1 VTSDA
6 HPLSASLRGGES
18 GASYEILGKLAT
30 GGMAELFL
38 ARTPLPTGRPGPVV
52 VLKRI
57 LPHLAEDPEF
67 IRMFRDEAYL
77 AATLRHPNIVQV
89 FDIGKQGEDYFF
101 TMEYVHGENLRA
113 ILRSAQKRGES
124 IPLTH
129 ILTIALGITAALHHA
144 HQQTDDQG
152 QPLHIVHRD
161 VSPTNVLVAY
171 DGSVKIVDFG
181 IAKAAAGTHVTQAG
195 MLKGKASYMSPE
207 QCRAGTVD
215 RRSDVF
221 AIGILLYEMTT
232 LTRLFKGENELAI
245 LHQVL
250 SGAAEPPS
258 QRRPGYPPELERIVM
273 KALASDPANR
283 YPTAEALQADLMR
296 FGQQNGIRP
305 SNPALGQFLR
315 GLFGNKP
322 LPWSDAPARP
332 NNPAA
337 PAGGAQPR
345 PPQPRPPQPPRR
357 AAPPQPPSHRGMR
370 QVEDHDD
377 ADKTTTHDPSHH
389 AVPAARPNQ
398 PPRPAAPRPSRGPGS
413 RAPAAKAWRPGGARK
428 APPPPP
434 SRSPAPPTGPTTAK
448 QVRLGGQQAHAP
460 SRPTAPRGGAPSP
473 ASSPAPPAAPP
484 RPPAAAARPPAPA
497 RPQPQARPS
506 AASYAPPPPDYDID
520 PEESK
525 TAIASPKAFDPMQE
539 AKTKV
544 SGTSAEDVR
553 AFIAAA
559 PAANLSTEDTGSM
572 AVKTQVAPQRSED
585 AVAAFLAAAPP
596 AQLASDNPSPLVAKT
611 QIAPATAAEIKALAE
626 AAAKAAGKPEA
637 RDLFSAPAAPTRP
650 GGKPSGPAPQ
660 SPAAGRQPPAQTGNT
675 LAPSRPGM
683 PSPADLPPPG
693 GGTAR
698 PSMPSPSSLPPPGG
712 SAAAASAPTPP
723 PPSDLPP
730 PGGGAP
736 GAAIPANPANAN
748 RRDTIMNAPAQ
759 PAALGGAVRTVSPG
773 APARAG
779 QHADPSDPSDM
790 DEVAT
795 MRMTVDQALHDSGRS
810 ASHTVPAPSQ
820 APAVPVQA
828 QHMPQPV
835 RHPPAAS
842 PLPPPQAPIQHWQN
856 AQPQNNQA
864 GHTVPMPMVDLDDEP
879 IVVPG
884 RNSKLIAMIVTVVVG
899 LTLGATGV
907 WFFLLD

>member
-1 VTSDA
+1 MSADV

-18 GASYEILGKLAT
+18 GANYEILGKLAT

-38 ARTPLPTGRPGPVV
+38 ARAPTSSGRPGPVV

-89 FDIGKQGEDYFF
+89 FDIGKRGEDYFF

-144 HQQTDDQG
+144 HEQTDDQG

-207 QCRAGTVD
+207 QCRAGQVD

-250 SGAAEPPS
+250 SGAVDPPS
-258 QRRPGYPPELERIVM
+258 QRRPGYPPELERIILR
-273 KALASDPANR
+273 ALANEPGNR
-283 YPTAEALQADLMR
+283 YATAEELQADLMR
-296 FGQQNGIRP
+296 FGQQNNLRP

-322 LPWSDAPARP
+322 LPWADNPKVGDEGGNQGGMNVVRGAPP
-332 NNPAA
+332 S
-337 PAGGAQPR
+337 
-345 PPQPRPPQPPRR
+345 PPQPP
-357 AAPPQPPSHRGMR
+357 APPASQPAGRGGG
-370 QVEDHDD
+370 
-377 ADKTTTHDPSHH
+377 
-389 AVPAARPNQ
+389 
-398 PPRPAAPRPSRGPGS
+398 PRPARGPGS
-413 RAPAAKAWRPGGARK
+413 RAPAAKAWRPGGRGK

-434 SRSPAPPTGPTTAK
+434 PSSLPPPPTGPTTAK
-448 QVRLGGQQAHAP
+448 QVRLGQQQAHPA
-460 SRPTAPRGGAPSP
+460 SRPTAPRSAVVAKP
-473 ASSPAPPAAPP
+473 ARPTAGRPPARPAAPP
-484 RPPAAAARPPAPA
+484 
-497 RPQPQARPS
+497 RPS
-506 AASYAPPPPDYDID
+506 AASYAPPPPDYDLD

-525 TAIASPKAFDPMQE
+525 TAIATPRPDFGFAEGHGESDPMQE
-539 AKTKV
+539 AKTRV
-544 SGTSAEDVR
+544 SGTTADDVA

-559 PAANLSTEDTGSM
+559 PVAELGVDDAATR
-572 AVKTQVAPQRSED
+572 VAPKRTED

-596 AQLASDNPSPLVAKT
+596 ADLVGDNPSPMMVKT
-611 QIAPATAAEIKALAE
+611 QVAPATAAEIKALAD
-626 AAAKAAGKPEA
+626 AAAKAAIKPA
-637 RDLFSAPAAPTRP
+637 AQDLFSTPAAPTRP
-650 GGKPSGPAPQ
+650 GGKPAGSSPPSQPQ
-660 SPAAGRQPPAQTGNT
+660 SPPAS
-675 LAPSRPGM
+675 A
-683 PSPADLPPPG
+683 SP
-693 GGTAR
+693 R
-698 PSMPSPSSLPPPGG
+698 PSLP
-712 SAAAASAPTPP
+712 A
-723 PPSDLPP
+723 PSDLPP
-730 PGGGAP
+730 PGGRPAQARPAVPSPSDLPPPGGRATPSGATQV
-736 GAAIPANPANAN
+736 PASSSN

-759 PAALGGAVRTVSPG
+759 PAALGGPSRTAPPSNNPLLSPVEPDIDDLATVRLS
-773 APARAG
+773 
-779 QHADPSDPSDM
+779 
-790 DEVAT
+790 
-795 MRMTVDQALHDSGRS
+795 VDQALHVSGR
-810 ASHTVPAPSQ
+810 
-820 APAVPVQA
+820 APAGPS
-828 QHMPQPV
+828 
-835 RHPPAAS
+835 AAS
-842 PLPPPQAPIQHWQN
+842 PNQTVAMNPPTAAELGLAQHQGQHPGQQHGQPGYPQPYAAQGQSPLGPPQAPIQHWQN
-856 AQPQNNQA
+856 APQQHMPS
-864 GHTVPMPMVDLDDEP
+864 GHTVPMPMTSLEDDP

-884 RNSKLIAMIVTVVVG
+884 RNAKLIAMVVTVVVG
-899 LTLGATGV
+899 LSLGATGV
-907 WFFLLD
+907 WLFLID